1 MTPNW
6 EWLAQLA
13 VSWALFG
20 LIWMVQLVHYPSFR
34 YVADF
39 TEFHP
44 HHTSSIGALVGP
56 LMVTELALAVWSVVR
71 SGYDWVWIGP
81 LLLVIAIWLLT
92 FLWAVPLH
100 NSLAAHRDARV
111 IESLIQANWPRTVL
125 WTAKAIWVS
134 YLFLTRAS
142 AN

>member
-1 MTPNW
+1 
-6 EWLAQLA
+6 LAQLA

-34 YVADF
+34 YVPDF

-44 HHTSSIGALVGP
+44 HHTGSIGLLVGP
-56 LMVTELALAVWSVVR
+56 LMVAELALATWFVFR
-71 SGYDWVWIGP
+71 SGFVWVWIGP
-81 LLLVIAIWLLT
+81 LLLVGAIWLLT

-100 NSLAAHRDARV
+100 NSLANHRDPRT

-125 WTAKAIWVS
+125 WTIKAVWVS
-134 YLFLTRAS
+134 LLFLLRAP
-142 AN
+142 AG